1 MVRFCPV
8 PGAQVR
14 GTVAGRGALRA
25 RAQHGLGN
33 CAVEVPAESS
43 RQPRRVRGGWRG
55 RQRARYAGASTLF
68 NKITCQPTI
77 ALTANAPLTL
87 LPLRWQIRDSV
98 HQLGPSLVSRS
109 RLRAVTVSSPK
120 GAPVGAL
127 RADTY
132 VWPKMIPLL
141 DLPERV
147 GEGGGHDMDCAEA
160 ALCAL
165 SSRLCIQRP
174 VLRPCTQGQPVA
186 PPGGSG
192 IRHVGGGDARHRAL
206 EAYRTCAQAVCLEGE
221 HDPL

>member
-1 MVRFCPV
+1 MAEQLDRPQVCVAMVGQAGDGAAGHRLGTATCG
-8 PGAQVR
+8 GAQVR

-55 RQRARYAGASTLF
+55 RQRARY
-68 NKITCQPTI
+68 
-77 ALTANAPLTL
+77 
-87 LPLRWQIRDSV
+87 
-98 HQLGPSLVSRS
+98 
-109 RLRAVTVSSPK
+109 
-120 GAPVGAL
+120 
-127 RADTY
+127 
-132 VWPKMIPLL
+132 
-141 DLPERV
+141 
-147 GEGGGHDMDCAEA
+147 AEA

-206 EAYRTCAQAVCLEGE
+206 EAYRTCAQAVCLEGQGCGLATGLRGRGLRHLE
-221 HDPL
+221 EVGSGEDGVGHGHVRERGPACGDRLHQAGVSPAQ